1 MPINDQHID
10 AIREAV
16 NRDRLLGTA
25 IELIGIP
32 SPTRSAGPVADRLAE
47 ILAAEGFDVRREDA
61 NWPEAPA
68 VIARLDSGQ
77 SGKTLQY
84 DVHLDTV
91 HLPFVP
97 PEIQDGVLTGSGA
110 SDMKGGISAA
120 VESMRALR
128 DSGLFQA
135 GEILMTA
142 HDHHE
147 APWGDCRQVHT
158 LIEMGIVGDGVLLP
172 EYMCD
177 RIPVVGRGVAVI
189 DIAVRRDGEPVHEV
203 LRPEGQP
210 HVIAAACQL
219 IRRLEQL
226 NTDLATTVDPMA
238 GSGSVFV
245 GQIHSGEIYNQSP
258 TECRIQGTRRWL
270 PEEAPEAVV
279 EQYTALLAEVAE
291 ATGTTIESQL
301 DTRLNAFRMDE
312 NNPLVTAFQSAY
324 ESMTGKTLP
333 FGPKPFVDDG
343 NGYVARGGV
352 PAITHGP
359 HATGAHTVDERVRI
373 DELVRVANT
382 YALTALNFCRKD
394 S

>member
-1 MPINDQHID
+1 MTSNDQQIN
-10 AIREAV
+10 AIRDAV
-16 NRDRLLGTA
+16 NRDRLLETA
-25 IELIGIP
+25 IDLIGIP

-47 ILAAEGFDVRREDA
+47 ILTDEGFDVRREDA

-68 VIARLDSGQ
+68 VIARLDSGRP
-77 SGKTLQY
+77 GKTLQF
-84 DVHLDTV
+84 DTHLDTV

-97 PEIQDGVLTGSGA
+97 PEVQDGVLTGSGA
-110 SDMKGGISAA
+110 ADMKGGIAAA

-128 DSGLFQA
+128 DADLLRTGSVML
-135 GEILMTA
+135 TA

-147 APWGDCRQVHT
+147 APWGDCRQVHA

-172 EYMCD
+172 EYMSD

-189 DIAVRRDGEPVHEV
+189 DIAVRRDGKPVHEV

-210 HVIAAACQL
+210 HVIAAACEL
-219 IRRLEQL
+219 VRRLLQL
-226 NTDLATTVDPMA
+226 NAELATTVDPMA
-238 GSGSVFV
+238 GSGSIFI

-258 TECRIQGTRRWL
+258 TECQIQGTRRWL

-279 EQYTALLAEVAE
+279 EQYNHLLAEVAE
-291 ATGTTIESQL
+291 ATGTAIESRL

-312 NNPLVTAFQSAY
+312 QNPLITAFQSAY
-324 ESMTGKTLP
+324 ESITGMTLP

-343 NGYVARGGV
+343 NGFVGRAGV

-359 HATGAHTVDERVRI
+359 HATGAHTVDERVCI

-382 YALTALNFCRKD
+382 YALTALNFCGD